1 MSMSLSRRFLAL
13 VPALL
18 AFWPS
23 GPLAAQL
30 SWNGRLG
37 ATWTSPMVTDNV
49 GTEVNLQPGLAPTL
63 GFELLMP
70 LKATTPLEASFEV
83 QGTIASLYRKED
95 GSETDLLSMRTL
107 TFTGGVTGRIA
118 GPVYLRTGI
127 GFVSY
132 LSTEESAVFLEG
144 TPTRLLG
151 TAALEYRRTMPS
163 GYRVT
168 GLLRYDLHGF
178 TTEQLQQAG
187 YTGSQAVHRVMLGV
201 GVGK

>member
-1 MSMSLSRRFLAL
+1 MSLSRRYLAL
-13 VPALL
+13 IPAVLT
-18 AFWPS
+18 FWPS

-37 ATWTSPMVTDNV
+37 ATWTTPMVTDNV
-49 GTEVNLQPGLAPTL
+49 GTEVNLQPGIAPTL
-63 GFELLMP
+63 GIELLLP
-70 LKATTPLEASFEV
+70 LKTKTPLEASFEV

-107 TFTGGVTGRIA
+107 SLTAGLTGKVS
-118 GPVYLRTGI
+118 GPIYLRAGA

-132 LSTEESAVFLEG
+132 LSTEETAVFLEG

-151 TAALEYRRTMPS
+151 TAALEYRRPMPS

-168 GLLRYDLHGF
+168 GLLRYDIHGF
-178 TTEQLQQAG
+178 TTQQLQDAG
-187 YTGSQAVHRVMLGV
+187 YTGSQVVHRVMLGV
-201 GVGK
+201 GIGK

>member
-1 MSMSLSRRFLAL
+1 MSLSRRYLAVIPTVLAL
-13 VPALL
+13 
-18 AFWPS
+18 WPT

-63 GFELLMP
+63 GIELLFP
-70 LKATTPLEASFEV
+70 LKTKTPLEASFEV

-107 TFTGGVTGRIA
+107 TFTGGITGQIH
-118 GPVYLRTGI
+118 GPVYLRAGA

-132 LSTEESAVFLEG
+132 LSTEESSVFLEG

-151 TAALEYRRTMPS
+151 TATLEYRKPMPS

-168 GLLRYDLHGF
+168 GLLRYDIHAF
-178 TTEQLQQAG
+178 TTQQLQDAG
-187 YTGSQAVHRVMLGV
+187 YTGSQTVHRVMLGV
-201 GVGK
+201 AVGK